1 MPARP
6 AAEAAA
12 YAAPLARIDF
22 GGLPATPKAFCRVMN
37 FHLRRCVVLA
47 VSLGFAIA
55 ALAGRDAKTLDLY
68 WIDSEGGGST
78 LMVTPEGESVLVDTG
93 NPGGRDARRIH
104 KVATEAGLK
113 GIDHV
118 IITHFHV
125 DHFGGLAELAALM
138 PVGTLYDKG
147 ITDAS
152 PDPGPNQMRWTMS
165 SRPYRDAKVGK
176 RVTLAAGDSIPLRN
190 SSGPKLTLRCLGA
203 NQKFV
208 APPPD
213 AKANPLTG
221 TVPAQAPDPS
231 DNANSVVLLLR
242 FGDFAFF
249 DGGDLTWNME
259 DKLVCPHNL
268 VGTVDLYQVDHHGLE
283 VSNNPLLIRTIAPT
297 VSVMNNGPRKG
308 TSRTALDALKA
319 TPSLQ
324 AMYQVHENVRDDR
337 ENNTAMEL
345 IANHGDLADGC
356 EGHDVRCVVSPDGGS
371 YTMSVPSQKHSRAFA
386 TRAK

>member
-1 MPARP
+1 
-6 AAEAAA
+6 
-12 YAAPLARIDF
+12 
-22 GGLPATPKAFCRVMN
+22 MN
-37 FHLRRCVVLA
+37 FNPHPFLVLA
-47 VSLGFAIA
+47 VSLGFVITAM
-55 ALAGRDAKTLDLY
+55 AGRDGKALDIY

-93 NPGGRDARRIH
+93 NPGGRDAKRIH

-113 GIDHV
+113 VIDHV
-118 IITHFHV
+118 IITHFHA
-125 DHFGGLAELAALM
+125 DHFGGLAELAELM

-152 PDPGPNQMRWTMS
+152 PDPAPNPMRWTMS
-165 SRPYRDAKVGK
+165 SRPYRDAKVQK
-176 RVTLAAGDSIPLRN
+176 RVILAAGDSIPLKE
-190 SSGPKLTLRCLGA
+190 SGGPKLTLHCLGA
-203 NQKFV
+203 NQKFI

-213 AKANPLTG
+213 AKTNPLTG
-221 TVPAQAPDPS
+221 TVPAQAPDPT

-242 FGDFAFF
+242 FGNFAFF
-249 DGGDLTWNME
+249 DGGDLSWNME

-268 VGTVDLYQVDHHGLE
+268 VGTVDVYQVDHHGLD
-283 VSNNPLLIRTIAPT
+283 VSNNPLLIHTIAPT

-308 TSRTALDALKA
+308 TSKSALDALKS

-337 ENNTAMEL
+337 ENNTAPEL
-345 IANHGDLADGC
+345 IANHGDLADNC
-356 EGHDVRCVVSPDGGS
+356 EGNHIRCVVSPDGSS
-371 YTMSVPSQKHSRAFA
+371 YTMSVPSQKHTRTFT